1 MGKLFVI
8 QVSLFLSWLSI
19 KNSMIMENNILFA
32 ITVEDMQEYAMSKID
47 RELTEDEL
55 DIAKEGLENC
65 LLFDID
71 TVYRTIITE
80 MI

>member
-1 MGKLFVI
+1 MN
-8 QVSLFLSWLSI
+8 SSI
-19 KNSMIMENNILFA
+19 AMENDILFA
-32 ITVEDMQEYAMSKID
+32 IRVEDIQEYATRKIN

-55 DIAKEGLENC
+55 NVAKKGLENA

-71 TVYRTIITE
+71 TVYNTIIFE

>member
-1 MGKLFVI
+1 
-8 QVSLFLSWLSI
+8 
-19 KNSMIMENNILFA
+19 MENNILFA
-32 ITVEDMQEYAMSKID
+32 ITVEDIQEYAMNKIG

-71 TVYRTIITE
+71 TVYNTIITE